1 VTTQPG
7 QQAAALGQ
15 SYPVPTFASVR
26 VEYADGS
33 FREFHVH
40 KPVRADITIGGLV
53 RGLPGLD
60 ADLGALPP
68 GILPP
73 SLPRVE
79 VRMEARQD
87 PCHPVLT
94 IDSRTADL
102 AGMLGRMLALL
113 SEAAD
118 LRRMYGSGQDQPVDV
133 WRQWEWIAEAFLAE
147 LGDEPVSAHVADV
160 VAAMTSR
167 RDGEPR

>member
-1 VTTQPG
+1 MSTQPG
-7 QQAAALGQ
+7 PQAAALGQ

-40 KPVRADITIGGLV
+40 KPVRADVTISGIV
-53 RGLPGLD
+53 RGLPDLD

-79 VRMEARQD
+79 IRMEAGRD
-87 PCHPVLT
+87 PRHPVLT
-94 IDSRTADL
+94 IDSRTE
-102 AGMLGRMLALL
+102 GGVVGRMLALL
-113 SEAAD
+113 SEAFD
-118 LRRMYGSGQDQPVDV
+118 LREAARASGGVSLAADDL
-133 WRQWEWIAEAFLAE
+133 WRRWEHKTETL
-147 LGDEPVSAHVADV
+147 L
-160 VAAMTSR
+160 R
-167 RDGEPR
+167 GEH

>member
-1 VTTQPG
+1 MAQRPRDRRAPVTTQPG
-7 QQAAALGQ
+7 QQAVTLGQ
-15 SYPVPTFASVR
+15 SYSVPTFASVR

-53 RGLPGLD
+53 RGLPDLD

-79 VRMEARQD
+79 IRMEA
-87 PCHPVLT
+87 
-94 IDSRTADL
+94 
-102 AGMLGRMLALL
+102 GR
-113 SEAAD
+113 
-118 LRRMYGSGQDQPVDV
+118 DQ
-133 WRQWEWIAEAFLAE
+133 R
-147 LGDEPVSAHVADV
+147 H
-160 VAAMTSR
+160 
-167 RDGEPR
+167 